1 VILKRIFVY
10 ADLFEK
16 ALKGRKKFPE
26 ILEAIEASLLQNPK
40 CGDVVAGTG
49 GVRKFRS
56 EDLERNK
63 GKRGGFRVL
72 YLDLPHVERTHL
84 LFLYDKSQADDLSV
98 DGKKRIKE
106 LVEEIKGD
114 K

>member
-1 VILKRIFVY
+1 MKRLFVY

-16 ALKGRKKFPE
+16 ALRQRKKKDE
-26 ILEAIEASLLQNPK
+26 ILESIEGAILQNPSV
-40 CGDVVAGTG
+40 GAVIAGTG

-56 EDLERNK
+56 EDVARNK

-84 LFLYDKSQADDLSV
+84 IFV
-98 DGKKRIKE
+98 R
-106 LVEEIKGD
+106 
-114 K
+114 

>member
-1 VILKRIFVY
+1 MKRTFVLAPLFENALRGRKRADEILNSIESEILK
-10 ADLFEK
+10 
-16 ALKGRKKFPE
+16 
-26 ILEAIEASLLQNPK
+26 NPK

-56 EDLERNK
+56 EDVERSK

-84 LFLYDKSQADDLSV
+84 LFLYDKGEADDLSAE
-98 DGKKRIKE
+98 GKKLIKM
-106 LVEEIKGD
+106 LVEEIKGEES
-114 K
+114 